1 MHVDFTWK
9 KLIFK
14 NPFRSVRARYDL
26 ELRLARSSASYH
38 NDEGVRWM
46 ANKNDQNQNGG
57 SDRDTTNMD
66 VNAGEAVGTAGG
78 GVVGAAVGS
87 VLGPIGTI
95 AGGIAGAALG
105 NKAGEAVGDEDS
117 DSE

>member
-1 MHVDFTWK
+1 
-9 KLIFK
+9 
-14 NPFRSVRARYDL
+14 
-26 ELRLARSSASYH
+26 
-38 NDEGVRWM
+38 M
-46 ANKNDQNQNGG
+46 ANKNDRNQKVD

-66 VNAGEAVGTAGG
+66 IETGEALGTAGG

-105 NKAGEAVGDEDS
+105 NKAGDTVDNDDNDS
-117 DSE
+117 K

>member
-1 MHVDFTWK
+1 
-9 KLIFK
+9 
-14 NPFRSVRARYDL
+14 
-26 ELRLARSSASYH
+26 
-38 NDEGVRWM
+38 M
-46 ANKNDQNQNGG
+46 ANKNDRNQKVH

-66 VNAGEAVGTAGG
+66 IEAGEALGTAGG

-105 NKAGEAVGDEDS
+105 NKAGDAVENDDNDS
-117 DSE
+117 K

>member
-1 MHVDFTWK
+1 
-9 KLIFK
+9 
-14 NPFRSVRARYDL
+14 
-26 ELRLARSSASYH
+26 
-38 NDEGVRWM
+38 M
-46 ANKNDQNQNGG
+46 ANKNDRNQKVD

-66 VNAGEAVGTAGG
+66 IEAGEALGTAGG

-105 NKAGEAVGDEDS
+105 NKAGDAVDNDDNNS
-117 DSE
+117 K